1 MKKISL
7 IMLMILCA
15 VGAIFSLV
23 MTVMAAKFMEYGRF
37 LFYGSVLLVCISLF
51 LVFLSNTK
59 NP

>member
-1 MKKISL
+1 
-7 IMLMILCA
+7 MLMILCA